1 MDAFSNFLLNC
12 LCGPANPPAHLQQA
26 HHAHHRLITE
36 KPPLEPAPSPRP
48 TPPSSDKDSAL
59 AADLLALLIHA
70 DAPGPALTQRLH
82 DTVTAQ
88 GRRWSEWLAEKVL
101 DGLEETLKGSQDKWG
116 DALRDAYKR
125 AAAAVEEEFAELW
138 AFAKEHPGEVA
149 AGVVLTLIA
158 IAVLVLLTPWVLE
171 LLGFAA
177 EGPLA
182 GSFAAWWQAMYRGF
196 VPRGSLFALLQRLGM
211 VWGKGAVVG

>member
-1 MDAFSNFLLNC
+1 MDAFANSLLNC
-12 LCGPANPPAHLQQA
+12 LCGPANPPTHLQQA

-48 TPPSSDKDSAL
+48 THPPSDEETTL
-59 AADLLALLIHA
+59 AADLLSLIIHA
-70 DAPGPALTQRLH
+70 NKPGPALTQRLH
-82 DTVTAQ
+82 DTVTTQ
-88 GRRWSEWLAEKVL
+88 GQRWSEWLAEKVL
-101 DGLEETLKGSQDKWG
+101 HGLEETLKGSQDKWG

-125 AAAAVEEEFAELW
+125 AVAAVEEELAELW
-138 AFAKEHPGEVA
+138 AFAKEHPKEVA
-149 AGVVLTLIA
+149 AGVVLTLVA
-158 IAVLVLLTPWVLE
+158 IAVLVELAPWVLE

-211 VWGKGAVVG
+211 VWGKGVVVV